1 MTLTF
6 KQFITEGVEDK
17 GIFKALFI
25 VGLPGAGKTYTTRVL
40 SGEISPLIINTDKS
54 AEFIAK
60 KIKHKISSETWESMF
75 KDTAHRMTKNM
86 LFNYVNGML
95 PLFIDGT
102 SNDVSNILQRAGILE
117 SLGYDVGC
125 VFVHT
130 SLEKA
135 KERAREREK
144 NQQLRS
150 VDEEFIEKIHRENAE
165 NRSFLKSKMK
175 FYIDYHP
182 DQKEFEL
189 SDYTLGELYNKVQ
202 GFYKGPPKN
211 IVGKR
216 AIQKLREEGE
226 KYLVPTL
233 MTDTELRNKIQH
245 WYRT

>member
-1 MTLTF
+1 MTITF
-6 KQFITEGVEDK
+6 KRFIAEGIEDK

-25 VGLPGAGKTYTTRVL
+25 VGLPGAGKTYTTKIL
-40 SGEISPLIINTDKS
+40 TGEISPMVVNTDKA
-54 AEFIAK
+54 AEFMAK
-60 KIKHKISSETWESMF
+60 KLKHKITSKTWNSMF

-102 SNDVSNILQRAGILE
+102 SNDVSNILSRAGILE

-125 VFVHT
+125 IFVHT
-130 SLEKA
+130 TLEKA
-135 KERAREREK
+135 KQRVREREK
-144 NQQLRS
+144 NQELRA

-165 NRSFLKSKMK
+165 NRSFLKSKMR
-175 FYIDYHP
+175 FYLDYHP
-182 DQKEFEL
+182 EQTVFDINDFTLEEL
-189 SDYTLGELYNKVQ
+189 FNKVQ

-216 AIQKLREEGE
+216 AIEKLKEEGG

-233 MTDTELRNKIQH
+233 FTDKELRNKIDY
-245 WYRT
+245 WYRS